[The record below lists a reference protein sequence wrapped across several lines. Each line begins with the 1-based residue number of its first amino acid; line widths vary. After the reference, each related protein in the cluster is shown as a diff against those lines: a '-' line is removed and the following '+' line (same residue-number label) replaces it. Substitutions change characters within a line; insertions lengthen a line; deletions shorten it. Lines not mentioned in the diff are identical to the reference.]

1 MIILSDHWKP
11 QSTIILIKEDKGN
24 RADVAVFIGNYDLLV
39 SKVPALMVTHVALG
53 PEALAAALRAV
64 EGPLVGVDPLMDAE
78 ILLLTE
84 GFATGG
90 EVALV
95 RLSAVMQV

>member
-1 MIILSDHWKP
+1 M
-11 QSTIILIKEDKGN
+11 
-24 RADVAVFIGNYDLLV
+24 ADYDLLV
-39 SKVPALMVTHVALG
+39 SKVPALMVPHVALG

-64 EGPLVGVDPLMDAE
+64 EGPLVGVDPLVDAE

-84 GFATGG
+84 GFAAAG

-95 RLSAVMQV
+95 GLSAVMQM